1 MKVARN
7 GDQAKLSFSPDVPST
22 PDGVAEDNASVEAE
36 SEQVWITYI
45 ERPSPLADNRNRGQT
60 AI

>member
-7 GDQAKLSFSPDVPST
+7 GGHAERSFSPDVPST
-22 PDGVAEDNASVEAE
+22 PDGVARDDASVEAG
-36 SEQVWITYI
+36 SQQVWITYI
-45 ERPSPLADNRNRGQT
+45 ERPSPLADKRNRWRT

>member
-7 GDQAKLSFSPDVPST
+7 GGPAERSFSPDVRSI

-36 SEQVWITYI
+36 SQQVWITYI
-45 ERPSPLADNRNRGQT
+45 ERPSPLADNRKRGRT